1 MEQATADRQEM
12 SGRTVVLHTNEYW
25 HAPIRDGRI
34 DFFDKLFKLLV
45 HKGVAIRLVSLGGT
59 ASDVLLGQ
67 DHLNIIVGDKNR
79 AGRNLLYAAPT
90 YIWGFWY
97 LDPKGVNWTS
107 SIRRAAFDPGQVDLE
122 RAEYFFNGVSGYM
135 LRENV
140 SRAPQ
145 PPRADP
151 PLEPAAAVI
160 FCQDIQ
166 ALDDPP
172 HFLNTADIIRTTAD
186 AVHGIVYVK
195 PHPNQ
200 SRGELR
206 RIEAAVTACPN
217 AQISVAS
224 VHDLVGAARVVVT
237 QNSAAGF
244 EALMQRKPV
253 ITCARSDFWHATLT
267 PRTAADLAEAVRF
280 GPAAMADFAYEKYF
294 WWFLEG
300 HCLEPQKEDFDARVW
315 ARIRDRLAVQVLAG

>member
-107 SIRRAAFDPGQVDLE
+107 SIRR
-122 RAEYFFNGVSGYM
+122 
-135 LRENV
+135 
-140 SRAPQ
+140 
-145 PPRADP
+145 
-151 PLEPAAAVI
+151 
-160 FCQDIQ
+160 
-166 ALDDPP
+166 
-172 HFLNTADIIRTTAD
+172 
-186 AVHGIVYVK
+186 
-195 PHPNQ
+195 
-200 SRGELR
+200 
-206 RIEAAVTACPN
+206 
-217 AQISVAS
+217 
-224 VHDLVGAARVVVT
+224 
-237 QNSAAGF
+237 
-244 EALMQRKPV
+244 
-253 ITCARSDFWHATLT
+253 CA
-267 PRTAADLAEAVRF
+267 
-280 GPAAMADFAYEKYF
+280 
-294 WWFLEG
+294 
-300 HCLEPQKEDFDARVW
+300 EPQGHGSSMNV
-315 ARIRDRLAVQVLAG
+315 ISSVIS